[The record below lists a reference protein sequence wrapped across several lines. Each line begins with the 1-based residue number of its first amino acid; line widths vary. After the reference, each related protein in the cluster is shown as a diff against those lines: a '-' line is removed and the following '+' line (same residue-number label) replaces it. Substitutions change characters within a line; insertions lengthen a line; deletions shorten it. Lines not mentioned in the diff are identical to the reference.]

1 MEAAKPVKGMT
12 DEEID
17 AWLEEVRNAPP
28 GPPAPEAA
36 SVEYIRS
43 LDVIVVKID
52 DGSRLVIQRELI
64 QGLEDATPEELSH
77 IEIISGEIIG
87 WPDLDVHH
95 HLERLM
101 AGKYATERWKQARKQ
116 RAVAA

>member
-1 MEAAKPVKGMT
+1 MEAAKPVTGMT

-17 AWLEEVRNAPP
+17 AWLEDIRNAPP
-28 GPPAPEAA
+28 APHAPEAT

-43 LDVIVVKID
+43 LDVIVLKID

-101 AGKYATERWKQARKQ
+101 AGKYATESWKKAREQ
-116 RAVAA
+116 RAVAE

>member
-1 MEAAKPVKGMT
+1 MT
-12 DEEID
+12 DEELD

-28 GPPAPEAA
+28 TPCAPEAT
-36 SVEYIRS
+36 SVEYVRS

-52 DGSRLVIQRELI
+52 DGSRLVIQRELM
-64 QGLEDATPEELSH
+64 QGLEDATPEELNH

-101 AGKYATERWKQARKQ
+101 AGKYATERWKKSHGQ